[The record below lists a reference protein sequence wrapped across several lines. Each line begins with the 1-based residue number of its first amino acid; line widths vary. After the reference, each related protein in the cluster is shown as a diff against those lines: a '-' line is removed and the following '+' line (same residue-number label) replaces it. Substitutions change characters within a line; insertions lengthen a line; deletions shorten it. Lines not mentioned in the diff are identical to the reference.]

1 MENCIASYVDT
12 LHALRP
18 FIKTVRVLKV
28 EELISL
34 PFISGIETIYILK
47 KEQRALKEQFV
58 QT

>member
-34 PFISGIETIYILK
+34 PFISVIETIHILIK
-47 KEQRALKEQFV
+47 NNAL
-58 QT
+58 